1 MGSGHTSELME
12 NAPSGPAKFLVPDTP
27 PALFTL
33 IVIAGASAMSMNLFL
48 PSLPG
53 MAAYFGTEYA
63 FMQLSIS
70 AYLGVTGVMQIFL
83 GPLSDRYGRRAILLW
98 SFGIFCLATLGCL
111 FAPNA
116 EIFMFFRM
124 LQAVIAT
131 GMALS
136 RAIVRDMVSDEE
148 AASMMG
154 YLAMGMA
161 VVPMIGPIVGGVLEE
176 YYNWRAVFVFMFA
189 LGAAVFLLML
199 RDLGETNA
207 RQTGSFREQF
217 EKYPGLM
224 RSRRF
229 WGYTFSGGFA
239 SGCFFA
245 FIGGAPYVGTEFF
258 NIPPTQLGI
267 YFGFVAF
274 GYMMGNF
281 FTARFASR
289 IGINMLILLG
299 LLIAL
304 AAIGVS
310 LVATYSGFSHPLGVF
325 GCMIFVGF
333 GNGLTMPNAQA
344 GMLSVRPDL
353 AGSASGLGGA
363 VLIGGGAILS
373 AATGMLLGPETGPFP
388 LLWMMFGS
396 AFFGVLIAI
405 YVIRR
410 EAFVKR
416 QELTS

>member
-1 MGSGHTSELME
+1 ME
-12 NAPSGPAKFLVPDTP
+12 NAARGPAKFLTPDTP
-27 PALFTL
+27 PVLFTL
-33 IVIAGASAMSMNLFL
+33 IVVAGASAMSMNLFL

-53 MAAYFGTEYA
+53 MAADFGTDYA
-63 FMQLSIS
+63 FMQLSVS

-83 GPLSDRYGRRAILLW
+83 GPLSDRYGRRLVLLW

-111 FAPNA
+111 LAPNA

-124 LQAVIAT
+124 LQAAIAT

-136 RAIVRDMVSDEE
+136 RAIVRDMVSDAQ

-176 YYNWRAVFVFMFA
+176 WYGWK
-189 LGAAVFLLML
+189 AVFLFML
-199 RDLGETNA
+199 AIGGVVLALIWRDLGETNVSQSA
-207 RQTGSFREQF
+207 SFREQF
-217 EKYPGLM
+217 QKYPGLM

-229 WGYTFSGGFA
+229 WGYTFCGAFA

-258 NIPPTQLGI
+258 KISPSKLGV
-267 YFGFVAF
+267 YFALVAF

-281 FTARFASR
+281 FTARFAGRLS
-289 IGINMLILLG
+289 INALILIG
-299 LLIAL
+299 LVIAAL
-304 AAIGVS
+304 AVALS
-310 LVATYSGFSHPLGVF
+310 LIVTYAGFSHPVGVF
-325 GCMIFVGF
+325 GCIIFVGF

-344 GMLSVRPDL
+344 GMLNVRPDL

-363 VLIGGGAILS
+363 VLIGGGAVLS
-373 AATGMLLGPETGPFP
+373 AVTGMLLGPDTGPFP
-388 LLWMMFGS
+388 LLWMMFAS
-396 AFFGVLIAI
+396 AVCGVIIAV

-410 EAFVKR
+410 EAYVKR
-416 QELTS
+416 QGDAG